1 MVIIQIKIKTPTPL
15 WIPNRLTKRKE
26 KKRMDLNKYL
36 NTNGTSNKDGRHKNS
51 QNPPL
56 TWDYG
61 LVIQYTIQ

>member
-1 MVIIQIKIKTPTPL
+1 MD
-15 WIPNRLTKRKE
+15 TKQTYKKKK